1 MNKLTYYIDRGL
13 HTYEPFL
20 EYTAPSIEK
29 DEMLARQL
37 CTYHILQGR
46 QYELLAN
53 ELNGKEEEL
62 TLRDLGENQ
71 RQPDERTYDPAH
83 GIPIEFRKVLYPGS
97 VGNAANTYLNTI
109 KVDRHWDVLRY
120 LTKDAVEVPSFGKM
134 SVTSTEIDEDRSCY
148 VLYVKG

>member
-13 HTYEPFL
+13 NTYEPFL
-20 EYTAPSIEK
+20 EYKAPAIEK

-46 QYELLAN
+46 QYELVAN
-53 ELNGKEEEL
+53 EMTQKEEEL
-62 TLRDLGENQ
+62 TLKDLGEN
-71 RQPDERTYDPAH
+71 PKEADEQNYDPAF
-83 GIPIEFRKVLYPGS
+83 GIPVEFRKVLYPGS
-97 VGNAANTYLNTI
+97 HGNAANTYLNTI

-120 LTKDAVEVPSFGKM
+120 LTKDAVEVPAFGKM

-148 VLYVKG
+148 VIYVK